1 MFEYEDIIYTKHEG
15 VAKVSINRPEVL
27 NAFRPKTVDEMRNA
41 FQDAWDDNQVG
52 VVVLTGENGNFCD
65 KFLT

>member
-41 FQDAWDDNQVG
+41 FQDAWDDYQVG
-52 VVVLTGENGNFCD
+52 VVV
-65 KFLT
+65 